1 MANFYEE
8 MQAVAADVLA
18 EFKQG
23 TVIYVGLKA
32 QAGATPD
39 DPGEPVETQTA
50 VNAAARAVST
60 KYVDGTH
67 IVQSDRQVTMPG
79 NGPVPDM
86 NGYMLIDGVRYK
98 IVEIMP
104 IPAAGTPVTFILIV
118 RR

>member
-8 MQAVAADVLA
+8 MQSVASGVLA

-23 TVIYVGLKA
+23 TIIYVGLTA
-32 QAGATPD
+32 QPGATPD
-39 DPGEPVETQTA
+39 DPGVPTEVQTT
-50 VNAAARAVST
+50 VNAVARAVST

-79 NGPVPDM
+79 DGPVPDM

-104 IPAAGTPVTFILIV
+104 IPAAGTPVTFIVIV